1 MRVMLRPRSSASSQR
16 PSRAA
21 QSRGNAGKPVG
32 NMVSVMQD
40 IIKVDGVQGLFRGR
54 AQGS

>member
-1 MRVMLRPRSSASSQR
+1 MLRPRSSASSQR